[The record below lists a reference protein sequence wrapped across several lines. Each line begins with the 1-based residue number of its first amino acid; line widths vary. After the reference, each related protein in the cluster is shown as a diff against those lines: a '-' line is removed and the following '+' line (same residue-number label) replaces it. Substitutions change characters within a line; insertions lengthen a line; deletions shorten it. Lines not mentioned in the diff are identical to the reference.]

1 MNRLKIA
8 GMLCLT
14 AALAFGA
21 GCQRKGEE
29 EGRGTNAQDNT
40 GIPTAAEEPSST
52 TPGPGG
58 PSGAPAATA
67 TLQGAPGDD
76 IAGTVTFHSTA
87 DGVHIVAEVTGVDGA
102 GRHGFHVHENGQCD
116 HEGEKHFTSAGGHF
130 NPTGAEHA
138 CPPTDPRHA
147 GDLGN
152 IEVGANGSARME
164 MTSNELSLTG
174 PNSVIGKAII
184 LHANEDDCKTQP
196 TGNAGDRLACGVV
209 TAGGGQP

>member
-8 GMLCLT
+8 PMLCLVAVVAFAACDRNEETVPEAGEST
-14 AALAFGA
+14 AM
-21 GCQRKGEE
+21 
-29 EGRGTNAQDNT
+29 T
-40 GIPTAAEEPSST
+40 TAAEEPST
-52 TPGPGG
+52 MAGP
-58 PSGAPAATA
+58 ATATA

-76 IAGTVTFHSTA
+76 ISGTVTFHATD
-87 DGVHIVAEVTGVDGA
+87 DGVHIVAEVQGVDGA
-102 GRHGFHVHENGQCD
+102 GQHGFHVHENGQCD
-116 HEGEKHFTSAGGHF
+116 HGGEQHFTSAGGHF
-130 NPTGAEHA
+130 NPTGVEHA

-164 MTSNELSLTG
+164 MTSNQLSLSG

-184 LHANEDDCKTQP
+184 LHASPDDCKTQP

-209 TAGGGQP
+209 TAQGGQP

>member
-8 GMLCLT
+8 LMLCLAAMVAFAACDRKEETVPEAGEST
-14 AALAFGA
+14 AM
-21 GCQRKGEE
+21 
-29 EGRGTNAQDNT
+29 TT
-40 GIPTAAEEPSST
+40 SAEEPSSMA
-52 TPGPGG
+52 G
-58 PSGAPAATA
+58 PSTATA

-76 IAGTVTFHSTA
+76 ISGTVTFHATA
-87 DGVHIVAEVTGVDGA
+87 DGVHLVADVQGVDGA
-102 GRHGFHVHENGQCD
+102 GKHGFHVHENGQCD

-138 CPPTDPRHA
+138 CPPTEPRHA

-152 IEVGANGSARME
+152 IEVGADGSGHME
-164 MTSNELSLTG
+164 MTTTGLSLSG
-174 PNSVIGKAII
+174 PNTVIGKAII

-209 TAGGGQP
+209 TAEGGGQQ